1 MSRTDT
7 LAIDFGTSNTAA
19 AVLRDGV
26 PQIIPLE
33 DGSETMP
40 TAIFLDFARR
50 QTLVGEAA
58 VAALVEGRDGR
69 FMRALK
75 SVLGTPLM
83 QEKRQFLNERL
94 TLIEIVTRL
103 IAGIK
108 ARAEARCCQTFTRV
122 LSGRPVHFKTRDPER
137 DALALA
143 DLTACYHAA
152 GFTHVDFLFEPAAA
166 ALAAGPDAD
175 SGLGLIVDI
184 GGGTSDFSLFR
195 RTGDKTEVIAS
206 HGIRMG
212 GTDFDRALSIA
223 HVMPLFGKGTGLR
236 AEFGPAVHEAPV
248 ALFHDL
254 ASWEKIPFLYTGQTL
269 REVARM
275 QKVAEA
281 PARFAR
287 LHTVLEDHLGHDV
300 AFAVEAAKIA
310 ANTKGGGLIDLALV
324 EKGLTAPLT
333 AAALTAT
340 LAADTAQIAEAAAQ
354 TLTQAGVA
362 PTDVTRIVLVGGSSL
377 LANVSGAVHA
387 LLPHARLEYS
397 SAFTAVVA
405 GLAIATEKD
414 R

>member
-1 MSRTDT
+1 MTRTDT

-19 AVLRDGV
+19 AVMVAGK
-26 PQIIPLE
+26 PHIIPLE
-33 DGSETMP
+33 VGAETMP
-40 TAIFLDFARR
+40 TAIFLDFTKR

-58 VAALVEGRDGR
+58 VSALIDGRDGR

-83 QEKRQFLNERL
+83 HEKRQFLNERL

-108 ARAEARCCQTFTRV
+108 ARAEAHCGQPFSRV

-143 DLTACYHAA
+143 DLETCYRAA
-152 GFTHVDFLFEPAAA
+152 GFEAVDFLFEPAAA
-166 ALAAGPDAD
+166 ALAAVGDTP
-175 SGLGLIVDI
+175 GLGLIVDI
-184 GGGTSDFSLFR
+184 GGGTSDFSLFTR
-195 RTGDKTEVIAS
+195 EAGRTEVIAS

-281 PARFAR
+281 PEKFAR
-287 LHTVLEDHLGHDV
+287 LHSVLEDHLGHDV
-300 AFAVEAAKIA
+300 AFAVERAKIG
-310 ANTKGGGLIDLALV
+310 ANKNGQGRIDLGIV
-324 EKGLTAPLT
+324 EKGLSETLT
-333 AAALTAT
+333 AEAMSDTLTAE
-340 LAADTAQIAEAAAQ
+340 TAQIANAASQ
-354 TLTQAGVA
+354 TLADAGVA
-362 PTDVTRIVLVGGSSL
+362 PSDVARIVLVGGSSL
-377 LANVSGAVHA
+377 LSSVSGAVHA
-387 LLPHARLEYS
+387 LMPEAKLEYS
-397 SAFTAVVA
+397 NAFTAVVD
-405 GLAIATEKD
+405 GLAIAAAHGST
-414 R
+414 